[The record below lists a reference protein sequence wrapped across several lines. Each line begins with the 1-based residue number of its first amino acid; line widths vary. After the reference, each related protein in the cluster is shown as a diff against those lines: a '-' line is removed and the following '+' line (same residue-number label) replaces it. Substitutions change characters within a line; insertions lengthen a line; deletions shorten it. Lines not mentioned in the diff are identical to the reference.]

1 MLGPLKIDAFLQP
14 GSGGG
19 SGLSSARGSALDRSK
34 TGSYART
41 TEFPIWLPAAT
52 TLGMG

>member
-1 MLGPLKIDAFLQP
+1 MLGPLKMDAFLQP
-14 GSGGG
+14 GSGGRG
-19 SGLSSARGSALDRSK
+19 GLSSARGSALEWSK

-41 TEFPIWLPAAT
+41 TEFPIWLLAAT